1 MRVFNC
7 LGEGGGEGGVALLV
21 DHDEWGKFLAFFL
34 CYYSHKVRVFPE
46 DEVLAYFVPFAQ
58 CGGSESD

>member
-1 MRVFNC
+1 
-7 LGEGGGEGGVALLV
+7 VALLV

-46 DEVLAYFVPFAQ
+46 DEVLTYFVPFAQ
-58 CGGSESD
+58 CGGSESDE